1 MNKLDKR
8 YRIVHGKQTDGN
20 LLGFGVL
27 TSIIR
32 QLSRGCTNGK
42 AYIFDL
48 TIFCYDKFIL
58 ENSVITWSLFCK
70 KPKCQ
75 SINLEKDIA
84 FYMKSER
91 ENIYWILT
99 FWRQI
104 KIAFFSQ
111 NFIQPCLAQT
121 GAKKFAHFVV
131 IRPFSIIIY
140 IKLRFQRYQTR
151 LYLNLFP
158 LWPNFTLSTSTIM
171 NIARRQI
178 LMVNFSHFLKN
189 THLKNIL
196 SFFFHKGGWRG
207 TIAAETREYCGHF
220 EVWLDKSIIFAR
232 FPPCGR
238 YFAQTNITNPD
249 RKTHRQV

>member
-8 YRIVHGKQTDGN
+8 YRILHGKQTDGN

-151 LYLNLFP
+151 LYLNLIP
-158 LWPNFTLSTSTIM
+158 LRPNFTLSASTKTFELIYKDTDTH
-171 NIARRQI
+171 Q
-178 LMVNFSHFLKN
+178 N
-189 THLKNIL
+189 TKLQ
-196 SFFFHKGGWRG
+196 
-207 TIAAETREYCGHF
+207 
-220 EVWLDKSIIFAR
+220 
-232 FPPCGR
+232 P
-238 YFAQTNITNPD
+238 
-249 RKTHRQV
+249 